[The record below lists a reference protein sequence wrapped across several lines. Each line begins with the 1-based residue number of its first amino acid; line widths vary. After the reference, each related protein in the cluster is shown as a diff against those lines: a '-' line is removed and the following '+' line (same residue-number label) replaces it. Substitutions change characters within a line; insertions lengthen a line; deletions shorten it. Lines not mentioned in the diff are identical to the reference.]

1 MKKIFYP
8 LLLIALFACNSGQKQ
23 PVTETATAVPDST
36 AADTTTIA
44 GDDAQAISDSQVD
57 GMTAATSKPNEVIL
71 NGTIT
76 LPPQKNA
83 TVSLTMGGIVKHTS
97 LLSGQFIQRGA
108 IVATIENPDFITLQQ
123 TYLES
128 HAQTEFLRTEYERQK
143 ALAAN
148 EAASQKKLQQSKAD
162 YLAMQSKL
170 QSAAAQLS
178 LLGVTPNSLL
188 KNGIQ
193 QMLIVRAPISGYV
206 ANITMNI
213 GKYMHSGDPLCDI
226 IDKSGVMLCLT
237 TYEKDIPRIK
247 AGDGLV
253 FHVNGMGDQ
262 EFSAVVVSIGQNVSQ
277 TNRSVE
283 IYARITKNNPDF
295 RPGLYVTARF
305 LKNK

>member
-206 ANITMNI
+206 ANITMV
-213 GKYMHSGDPLCDI
+213 L
-226 IDKSGVMLCLT
+226 LT
-237 TYEKDIPRIK
+237 I
-247 AGDGLV
+247 LV
-253 FHVNGMGDQ
+253 
-262 EFSAVVVSIGQNVSQ
+262 
-277 TNRSVE
+277 RSF
-283 IYARITKNNPDF
+283 I
-295 RPGLYVTARF
+295 LW
-305 LKNK
+305 